1 LSGSSVKKASGPV
14 EIGEERTMQDR
25 RLLWAL
31 GITSGIAWAAWI
43 YFLFIFDVGAIKNPW
58 DPWRIVFYVLL
69 PLAPVLTFIPIAL
82 RLKWYFLAPYAV
94 VGWTAFGFLL
104 AFVRP
109 PLTIL
114 TQHES
119 PLSVWYFFLDLFVVL
134 TTILAP
140 IAHFIGLR
148 FLTSRMLQHDF
159 VRAWREAGLL
169 ALYLVGMAI
178 ARSLGLITWPIV
190 LLGLLFLALV
200 EALFLARKA

>member
-1 LSGSSVKKASGPV
+1 
-14 EIGEERTMQDR
+14 MQDR

-31 GITSGIAWAAWI
+31 GGTSGICWAAWV
-43 YFLFIFDVGAIKNPW
+43 YFLFFFQVGAIPNRW

-69 PLAPVLTFIPIAL
+69 LLAPALTFIPIAF
-82 RLKWYFLAPYAV
+82 RLNWLFLAPYAV
-94 VGWTAFGFLL
+94 IGWAAFGFLL
-104 AFVRP
+104 AFVHP
-109 PLTIL
+109 SLAIL
-114 TQHES
+114 TGRSS
-119 PLSVWYFFLDLFVVL
+119 PLSAWYFFLDLFIVL

-140 IAHFIGLR
+140 IAHLVGLR
-148 FLTSRMLQHDF
+148 FFTSRTHQRDF

-169 ALYLVGMAI
+169 SLFLVGMAI

>member
-1 LSGSSVKKASGPV
+1 
-14 EIGEERTMQDR
+14 MQDR

-43 YFLFIFDVGAIKNPW
+43 YFLFLFEVGKIEHPW

-69 PLAPVLTFIPIAL
+69 LLAPTLTFVPLAM
-82 RLKWYFLAPYAV
+82 RLKWFFFAPYAV
-94 VGWTAFGFLL
+94 VGWAAFGFLL
-104 AFVRP
+104 AFIHP
-109 PLTIL
+109 PLATL
-114 TQHES
+114 TQRES

-148 FLTSRMLQHDF
+148 FLTSRTLQHDF

-169 ALYLVGMAI
+169 ALYLVGIAI